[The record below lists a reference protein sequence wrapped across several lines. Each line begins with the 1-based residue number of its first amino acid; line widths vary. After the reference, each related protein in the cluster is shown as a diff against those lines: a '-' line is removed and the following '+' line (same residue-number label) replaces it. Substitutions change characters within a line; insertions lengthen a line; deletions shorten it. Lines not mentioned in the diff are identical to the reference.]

1 MAGEHTASGILGLT
15 MADLRTQTAPAP
27 GDPPPSLDS
36 SPWKP
41 GDRIG
46 RYQVIA
52 PLAAGGMGMV
62 FAARLVGAHGVER
75 IVALKTL
82 RPITSRSDRTAL
94 LTEARVTARLHHR
107 NVVATLDLG
116 EVDDVPYVVME
127 LVDGVSLAR
136 FASLLLDKGEELSP
150 ELAAWIV
157 MQAANGLHA
166 AHEMKEPNGKSLGLV
181 HRDVSPQNILLST
194 TGEVKIAD
202 FGIAK
207 FEGREEST
215 ATGMIKGKFAYMA
228 PEQANAMPLDRRCDV
243 FALGIVLWELL
254 ARQRLFHSET
264 PAQTILKVTQLEV
277 RSPSDIRPEVGGD
290 LAAIALRCLA
300 KSPSDRYATAAE
312 VADDLRRVLRART
325 PVDESDLSRAVE
337 RWFGTERRE
346 AMTALTTASTDG
358 TTLAMAEESL
368 VVKGPRRRWPGPV
381 LGVSVALLGIG
392 VGGGIAWRLRPMP
405 PPSPMS
411 AEPPPTAPIEAP
423 SATVAA
429 AEPPLP
435 APPVPSAAPA
445 PSVTVARPPPKRAK
459 PTPAPAK
466 SATVD
471 PTMFGTL

>member
-1 MAGEHTASGILGLT
+1 
-15 MADLRTQTAPAP
+15 MADTRTQTAQAP
-27 GDPPPSLDS
+27 VDAAAPSLDS
-36 SPWKP
+36 SPWKA

-82 RPITSRSDRTAL
+82 RPITSRSDRNAL

-116 EVDDVPYVVME
+116 DVDDVPYVVME

-136 FASLLLDKGEELSP
+136 FAAILLDKGEDLSP

-166 AHEMKEPNGKSLGLV
+166 AHEMKDPSGKPLGLV

-254 ARQRLFHSET
+254 TRQRLFHSET
-264 PAQTILKVTQLEV
+264 PAQTILKVTQVEA
-277 RSPSDIRPEVGGD
+277 RSPSEIRPQVGSD
-290 LAAIALRCLA
+290 LAAVALRCLA
-300 KSPSDRYATAAE
+300 KSPADRYATAAE
-312 VADDLRRVLRART
+312 VADDLRRVLRARA
-325 PVDESDLSRAVE
+325 PVDESDLSRAIE

-346 AMTALTTASTDG
+346 AMTALTTASADG

-368 VVKGPRRRWPGPV
+368 VAKGGTRRRWPGPV
-381 LGVSVALLGIG
+381 LGLSVAVLVLGIG
-392 VGGGIAWRLRPMP
+392 GGVAWRMRPLR
-405 PPSPMS
+405 
-411 AEPPPTAPIEAP
+411 EPPAATSEPPRAPAERPSVTAAAAPVDELPAP
-423 SATVAA
+423 SAT
-429 AEPPLP
+429 
-435 APPVPSAAPA
+435 PSAA
-445 PSVTVARPPPKRAK
+445 PSVTVARPPPPLPPKRPK
-459 PTPAPAK
+459 PAPAPAK
-466 SATVD
+466 SAGGD
-471 PTMFGTL
+471 STMFGTL